1 MPPSFY
7 LLMFAGAALLAL
19 AIYFGCKYDY
29 PVSAA
34 TVSDPCRM
42 VYVKTTSSAFVDL
55 YADDMMAIPKANP
68 FIVRGNQWEIHT
80 TSQRNLLITEVPC
93 Q

>member
-7 LLMFAGAALLAL
+7 LLMVAGAAVLAL

-29 PVSAA
+29 PVSASE
-34 TVSDPCRM
+34 SDPCRM

-55 YADDMMAIPKANP
+55 YEDDTMSIAEANP

-80 TSQRNLLITEVPC
+80 TNQRNLVITEVPC
-93 Q
+93 RQ